1 MEHQDWN
8 NITLNNS
15 NTKQKTE
22 QSKEVQK
29 AISNRQFN
37 PETTKLEAPK
47 NLGLLIAQSRTS
59 KKLTQDALAKSVGFS
74 KQVLNRWESNKE
86 TPTNAEIAKLEKF
99 LGIKLPR
106 CKKVNATDI

>member
-8 NITLNNS
+8 NITLNNP
-15 NTKQKTE
+15 NTRQKTE

-29 AISNRQFN
+29 VISNKQFN

-47 NLGLLIAQSRTS
+47 NLGLLIAQARTS
-59 KKLTQDALAKSVGFS
+59 KQLTQDILAKSLGFS
-74 KQVLNRWESNKE
+74 KQILNRWESNKE

-99 LGIKLPR
+99 LQIKLPR
-106 CKKVNATDI
+106 CKKVKVTD